1 MHKLTVQ
8 VDVDNLWITFM
19 NHLDFWKK
27 TKDELKK
34 RLPAH
39 TFDTWLEPIE
49 ALEIGAPGAVLQVP
63 SQFFSEWVDT
73 HYSKHIL
80 NTINDM
86 GVKTKNVKFV
96 VSGEE
101 FKVEKEESNG
111 ALNGTTSSPRQIRP
125 RHLNASYTFERFIEG
140 PNNQFAKAAAQ
151 KVSDSPGSQSFNP
164 LVIYGGVGLG
174 KTHLLHAIGN
184 ELIETSPK
192 TKIVIASSEK
202 FTLDF
207 ISSIQK
213 NNTAQFS
220 KSYRKADVLL
230 IDDIQF
236 FQKKEQT
243 QEQFFHTFNE
253 LYQLGKQIVMTADRY
268 PGEMSGLQD
277 RLLSRFQSGLSVDV
291 QPPNYETRV
300 AILMEK
306 AEINGLDLP
315 YDMIEFIAM
324 HLKNSVRELESTII
338 RLLAHASLSQVDI
351 DFPLVKKVLKE
362 RLGDGISADI
372 SAEDIIN
379 RVADLTNIR
388 TDDIVGPSRRKEI
401 AEARQISVYLC
412 RELLGL
418 SLSTIGMHFG
428 GRDHTTAL
436 HACKKV
442 KNSLKTDKRFNRI
455 VGKVKDDFS
464 FAIL

>member
-1 MHKLTVQ
+1 
-8 VDVDNLWITFM
+8 VDNLWITFM
-19 NHLDFWKK
+19 NHLDFWNK

-39 TFDTWLEPIE
+39 TYDTWFEPIE
-49 ALEIGAPGAVLQVP
+49 ALEFGVAGAVLQVP
-63 SQFFSEWVDT
+63 NQFFSEWVDT

-86 GVKTKNVKFV
+86 GVKTKSLKFV
-96 VSGEE
+96 VSGEK
-101 FKVEKEESNG
+101 FKAEDTENNNSAVVTKSQN
-111 ALNGTTSSPRQIRP
+111 RP
-125 RHLNASYTFERFIEG
+125 RHLNSSYSFERFIEG

-151 KVSDSPGSQSFNP
+151 KVSNTPGSQAFNP

-184 ELIETSPK
+184 EIIETSPK

-213 NNTAQFS
+213 NNTAEFS
-220 KSYRKADVLL
+220 KSYRIADVLL

-306 AEINGLDLP
+306 SEINGLDLP
-315 YDMIEFIAM
+315 YNMIEFIAM

-388 TDDIVGPSRRKEI
+388 SDDIVGPSRRKEV
-401 AEARQISVYLC
+401 AEARQIAVYLC

-436 HACKKV
+436 HACNKIR
-442 KNSLKTDKRFNRI
+442 NALKSDKRFNRI

>member
-111 ALNGTTSSPRQIRP
+111 AHNGTTSSPRQIRP

>member
-1 MHKLTVQ
+1 VHKLTLQ
-8 VDVDNLWITFM
+8 VDVDNLWTTFM
-19 NHLDFWKK
+19 NHLDFWNK

-39 TFDTWLEPIE
+39 TYDTWFEPIE
-49 ALEIGAPGAVLQVP
+49 ALELGIAGAVLQVP
-63 SQFFSEWVDT
+63 NQFFSEWVDT

-86 GVKTKNVKFV
+86 GVKTKNLKFV
-96 VSGEE
+96 VSGEN
-101 FKVEKEESNG
+101 FKAEDTEKNNSAVVTKSQN
-111 ALNGTTSSPRQIRP
+111 RP
-125 RHLNASYTFERFIEG
+125 RHLNSSYSFDRFIEG

-151 KVSDSPGSQSFNP
+151 KVSDAPGSQAFNP

-184 ELIETSPK
+184 EIIEISPK
-192 TKIVIASSEK
+192 TKVVIASSEK

-213 NNTAQFS
+213 NNTTEFS

-306 AEINGLDLP
+306 SETNGLDLP

-324 HLKNSVRELESTII
+324 HLKNNVRELESTII
-338 RLLAHASLSQVDI
+338 RLLAHASLSQVDV
-351 DFPLVKKVLKE
+351 DFPLIKKVLKE

-388 TDDIVGPSRRKEI
+388 SDDIVGPSRRKEV
-401 AEARQISVYLC
+401 AEARQIAVYLC

-436 HACKKV
+436 HACNKIR
-442 KNSLKTDKRFNRI
+442 NALKSDKRFNRI

>member
-1 MHKLTVQ
+1 MDHSNIW
-8 VDVDNLWITFM
+8 D
-19 NHLDFWKK
+19 K
-27 TKDELKK
+27 TKSVLRD

-39 TFDTWLEPIE
+39 AFETWFEPIKPLKV
-49 ALEIGAPGAVLQVP
+49 AGPQLILQVP
-63 SQFFSEWVDT
+63 NQFFSEWVDM
-73 HYSKHIL
+73 HYRKHIISTL
-80 NTINDM
+80 EGLGGEPREIKYVISTEGNNPSEKLADNIA
-86 GVKTKNVKFV
+86 VKSTPKKILPPNLSAGYAF
-96 VSGEE
+96 S
-101 FKVEKEESNG
+101 
-111 ALNGTTSSPRQIRP
+111 T
-125 RHLNASYTFERFIEG
+125 FIEG

-151 KVSDSPGSQSFNP
+151 TVAVSPGKQSFNP

-184 ELIETSPK
+184 EIITTAPK
-192 TKIVIASSEK
+192 LRVVIASSEK

-213 NNTAQFS
+213 NRTAEFS
-220 KSYRKADVLL
+220 RSYRNADVLL

-253 LYQLGKQIVMTADRY
+253 LYQLGRQIVMTADRY

-300 AILMEK
+300 AILMDK
-306 AEINGLDLP
+306 AEQNSLDLP
-315 YDMIEFIAM
+315 YEVIEFIAR
-324 HLKNSVRELESTII
+324 HLKNNVRDLESIII

-362 RLGDGISADI
+362 RLGDTVSADI
-372 SAEDIIN
+372 SAEDIIG
-379 RVADLTNIR
+379 RVAVLTNVR
-388 TDDIVGPSRRKEI
+388 ADDIVGPSRRKEI
-401 AEARQISVYLC
+401 TEARHLSVYLC
-412 RELLGL
+412 RDLLGL

-436 HACKKV
+436 YACNKV
-442 KNSLKTDKRFNRI
+442 RTNLKTDKRFNRI
-455 VGKVKDDFS
+455 VGTVKDDLS

>member
-1 MHKLTVQ
+1 
-8 VDVDNLWITFM
+8 M
-19 NHLDFWKK
+19 NHLDFWNK

-39 TFDTWLEPIE
+39 TYDTWFEPIE
-49 ALEIGAPGAVLQVP
+49 ALEFGVAGAVLQVP
-63 SQFFSEWVDT
+63 NQFFSEWVDT

-86 GVKTKNVKFV
+86 GVKTKNLKFV
-96 VSGEE
+96 VSGESFIAE
-101 FKVEKEESNG
+101 DTENNNTVVTKSQN
-111 ALNGTTSSPRQIRP
+111 RP
-125 RHLNASYTFERFIEG
+125 RHLNSFYSFERFIEG

-151 KVSDSPGSQSFNP
+151 KVSDTPGSQAFNP

-184 ELIETSPK
+184 EIIETSPK
-192 TKIVIASSEK
+192 TKVVIASSEK

-213 NNTAQFS
+213 NNTAEFS

-306 AEINGLDLP
+306 SETNGLTLP

-324 HLKNSVRELESTII
+324 HLKNNVRELESTII
-338 RLLAHASLSQVDI
+338 RLLAHASLSQVDV

-388 TDDIVGPSRRKEI
+388 SDDIIGPGRRKEV
-401 AEARQISVYLC
+401 AEARQIAVYLC

-436 HACKKV
+436 HACNKIR
-442 KNSLKTDKRFNRI
+442 NALKSDKRFNRI

>member
-1 MHKLTVQ
+1 MDHINIW
-8 VDVDNLWITFM
+8 D
-19 NHLDFWKK
+19 K
-27 TKDELKK
+27 TKVLLKD

-39 TFDTWLEPIE
+39 AFETWFEPIKP
-49 ALEIGAPGAVLQVP
+49 LDIIGPKLVLQVP
-63 SQFFSEWVDT
+63 NQFFLEWVDM
-73 HYSKHIL
+73 HYRKHIISTL
-80 NTINDM
+80 KGLGDGTCEIKY
-86 GVKTKNVKFV
+86 VIST
-96 VSGEE
+96 
-101 FKVEKEESNG
+101 
-111 ALNGTTSSPRQIRP
+111 NGTGPLEKTADTISVKSTKKTMQPP
-125 RHLNASYTFERFIEG
+125 HLSAGYTFSGFIEG

-151 KVSDSPGSQSFNP
+151 TVAGSPGKQSFNP

-184 ELIETSPK
+184 EIITTAPK
-192 TKIVIASSEK
+192 LKVVVASSEK

-213 NNTAQFS
+213 NRTAEFS
-220 KSYRKADVLL
+220 KSYRNADVLL

-253 LYQLGKQIVMTADRY
+253 LYQLGRQIVMTADRY

-277 RLLSRFQSGLSVDV
+277 RLLSRFQSGLSVDI

-300 AILMEK
+300 AILMDK
-306 AEINGLDLP
+306 ADQNNLDLP
-315 YDMIEFIAM
+315 YEVIEFVASHI
-324 HLKNSVRELESTII
+324 KNNVRDLESIII

-362 RLGDGISADI
+362 RLGDMVSTDI
-372 SAEDIIN
+372 SAEDIIG
-379 RVADLTNIR
+379 RVADLTNVR
-388 TDDIVGPSRRKEI
+388 TDDIVGPSRRKDI
-401 AEARQISVYLC
+401 AEARHLSVYLC
-412 RELLGL
+412 RDLLGL
-418 SLSTIGMHFG
+418 SLATIGMHFG

-436 HACKKV
+436 YACNKV
-442 KNSLKTDKRFNRI
+442 RTSLKTDKRFNRI
-455 VGKVKDDFS
+455 VGTVKDDLS

>member
-1 MHKLTVQ
+1 MHKLTER

-49 ALEIGAPGAVLQVP
+49 VLEIGAPGAVLQVP

-111 ALNGTTSSPRQIRP
+111 VTSAPRQIRP

-140 PNNQFAKAAAQ
+140 PNNQFAKAASQ

-306 AEINGLDLP
+306 AETNGLDLP

>member
-1 MHKLTVQ
+1 VHKLTLQ
-8 VDVDNLWITFM
+8 VDVDNLWTTFM
-19 NHLDFWKK
+19 NHLDFWNK

-39 TFDTWLEPIE
+39 TYDTWFEPIE
-49 ALEIGAPGAVLQVP
+49 ALELGVAGAVLQVP
-63 SQFFSEWVDT
+63 NQFFSEWVDT

-86 GVKTKNVKFV
+86 GVKTKNLKFV
-96 VSGEE
+96 VSGESFIAE
-101 FKVEKEESNG
+101 DTENNNTVVTKSQN
-111 ALNGTTSSPRQIRP
+111 RP
-125 RHLNASYTFERFIEG
+125 RHLNSFYSFERFIEG

-151 KVSDSPGSQSFNP
+151 KVSDTPGSQAFNP

-184 ELIETSPK
+184 EIIETSPK
-192 TKIVIASSEK
+192 TKVVIASSEK

-213 NNTAQFS
+213 NNTAEFS

-306 AEINGLDLP
+306 SETNGLTLP

-324 HLKNSVRELESTII
+324 HLKNNVRELESTII
-338 RLLAHASLSQVDI
+338 RLLAHASLSQVDV

-388 TDDIVGPSRRKEI
+388 SDDIIGPGRRKEV
-401 AEARQISVYLC
+401 AEARQIAVYLC

-436 HACKKV
+436 HACNKIR
-442 KNSLKTDKRFNRI
+442 NALKSDKRFNRI

>member
-1 MHKLTVQ
+1 
-8 VDVDNLWITFM
+8 M
-19 NHLDFWKK
+19 NHLDFWNK

-39 TFDTWLEPIE
+39 TYDTWFEPIE
-49 ALEIGAPGAVLQVP
+49 ALEFGVAGAVLQVP
-63 SQFFSEWVDT
+63 NQFFSEWVDT

-86 GVKTKNVKFV
+86 GVKTKSLKFV
-96 VSGEE
+96 VSGEK
-101 FKVEKEESNG
+101 FKAENTENNNG
-111 ALNGTTSSPRQIRP
+111 AVVTKNQNRP
-125 RHLNASYTFERFIEG
+125 RHLNSSYSFERFIEG

-151 KVSDSPGSQSFNP
+151 KVSNTPGSQAFNP
-164 LVIYGGVGLG
+164 LVVYGGVGLG

-184 ELIETSPK
+184 EIIETSPK

-213 NNTAQFS
+213 NNTAEFS
-220 KSYRKADVLL
+220 KSYRIADVLL

-306 AEINGLDLP
+306 SEINGLDLP

-338 RLLAHASLSQVDI
+338 RLLAHASLSQVDV

-379 RVADLTNIR
+379 RVSDLTNIR
-388 TDDIVGPSRRKEI
+388 SDDIVGPSRRKEV
-401 AEARQISVYLC
+401 AEARQIAVYLC

-436 HACKKV
+436 HACNKIR
-442 KNSLKTDKRFNRI
+442 NALKSDKRFNRI

>member
-1 MHKLTVQ
+1 MDHS
-8 VDVDNLWITFM
+8 NIW
-19 NHLDFWKK
+19 NK
-27 TKDELKK
+27 TKVLLKD

-39 TFDTWLEPIE
+39 AFETWFEPIKP
-49 ALEIGAPGAVLQVP
+49 LDVIGPKLVLQVP
-63 SQFFSEWVDT
+63 NQFFSEWVDM
-73 HYSKHIL
+73 HYRKHIVSTL
-80 NTINDM
+80 KGLGDGPREIKYVISTKGAGPLETTEDTPT
-86 GVKTKNVKFV
+86 VKGTKKIMQP
-96 VSGEE
+96 
-101 FKVEKEESNG
+101 
-111 ALNGTTSSPRQIRP
+111 PR
-125 RHLNASYTFERFIEG
+125 LSVGYTFSGFIEG

-151 KVSDSPGSQSFNP
+151 TVAGSPGKQSFNP

-184 ELIETSPK
+184 EIINSAPK
-192 TKIVIASSEK
+192 LKVVVASSEK

-213 NNTAQFS
+213 NRTAEFS
-220 KSYRKADVLL
+220 KSYRNANVLL

-253 LYQLGKQIVMTADRY
+253 LYQLGRQIVMTADRY

-277 RLLSRFQSGLSVDV
+277 RLLSRFQSGLSVDI

-300 AILMEK
+300 AILMDK
-306 AEINGLDLP
+306 ADQNHLNLQYEV
-315 YDMIEFIAM
+315 IEFIAS
-324 HLKNSVRELESTII
+324 HIKNNVRDLESIII

-362 RLGDGISADI
+362 RLGDMVSTDI
-372 SAEDIIN
+372 SAEDIIG
-379 RVADLTNIR
+379 RVADLTNVR
-388 TDDIVGPSRRKEI
+388 TDDIVGPSRRKDI
-401 AEARQISVYLC
+401 TEARHLSVYLC
-412 RELLGL
+412 RDLLGL
-418 SLSTIGMHFG
+418 SLATIGMHFG

-436 HACKKV
+436 YACNKV
-442 KNSLKTDKRFNRI
+442 RTSLKTDKRFNRI
-455 VGKVKDDFS
+455 VGTVKDDLS

>member
-1 MHKLTVQ
+1 
-8 VDVDNLWITFM
+8 M
-19 NHLDFWKK
+19 NHLDFWNKA
-27 TKDELKK
+27 KDELKK

-39 TFDTWLEPIE
+39 TFDTWFEPIE
-49 ALEIGAPGAVLQVP
+49 ALDVSAAAVVLQVP
-63 SQFFSEWVDT
+63 NQFFSEWVDT

-80 NTINDM
+80 TTIKGL
-86 GVKTKNVKFV
+86 GVSAKSLKLV
-96 VSGEE
+96 VSSDKEQKPHLQNGEA
-101 FKVEKEESNG
+101 VSVLSNK
-111 ALNGTTSSPRQIRP
+111 PKRP
-125 RHLNASYTFERFIEG
+125 LHLNRAYSFDRFIEG

-151 KVSDSPGSQSFNP
+151 KVSNSPGSQSFNP

-184 ELIETSPK
+184 EILNVSPK
-192 TKIVIASSEK
+192 TKVVIASSEK

-213 NNTAQFS
+213 NNTAEFS
-220 KSYRKADVLL
+220 KSYRKGDVLL

-306 AEINGLDLP
+306 AERNGLDLP
-315 YDMIEFIAM
+315 YDMIEFIAI
-324 HLKNSVRELESTII
+324 HLKNNVRELESTII

-362 RLGDGISADI
+362 RLGDEISADI

-388 TDDIVGPSRRKEI
+388 TEEIVGPSRRKEI
-401 AEARQISVYLC
+401 VEARQISVYLC

-436 HACKKV
+436 HACNKV
-442 KNSLKTDKRFNRI
+442 KRSLKSDKRFNRI
-455 VGKVKDDFS
+455 VGRVKDDFS
-464 FAIL
+464 FAIV

>member
-1 MHKLTVQ
+1 VYKLTLQ

-19 NHLDFWKK
+19 NHLDFWNK

-39 TFDTWLEPIE
+39 TYDTWFEPIE
-49 ALEIGAPGAVLQVP
+49 ALEFGVAGAVLQVP
-63 SQFFSEWVDT
+63 NQFFSEWVDT

-86 GVKTKNVKFV
+86 GVKTKSLKFV
-96 VSGEE
+96 VSGEK
-101 FKVEKEESNG
+101 FKAEDTENNNSAVVTKSQN
-111 ALNGTTSSPRQIRP
+111 RP
-125 RHLNASYTFERFIEG
+125 RHLNSSYSFERFIEG

-151 KVSDSPGSQSFNP
+151 KVSNTPGSQAFNP

-184 ELIETSPK
+184 EIIETSPK

-213 NNTAQFS
+213 NNTAEFS
-220 KSYRKADVLL
+220 KSYRIADVLL

-306 AEINGLDLP
+306 SEINGLDLP
-315 YDMIEFIAM
+315 YNMIEFIAM

-388 TDDIVGPSRRKEI
+388 SDDIVGPSRRKEV
-401 AEARQISVYLC
+401 AEARQIAVFLC

-436 HACKKV
+436 HACNKIR
-442 KNSLKTDKRFNRI
+442 NALKSDKRFNRI

>member
-1 MHKLTVQ
+1 M
-8 VDVDNLWITFM
+8 DNLWITFM
-19 NHLDFWKK
+19 NHLDFWNK

-39 TFDTWLEPIE
+39 TYDTWFEPIE
-49 ALEIGAPGAVLQVP
+49 ALEFGVAGAVLQVP
-63 SQFFSEWVDT
+63 NQFFSEWVDT

-86 GVKTKNVKFV
+86 GVKTKSLKFV
-96 VSGEE
+96 VSGEK
-101 FKVEKEESNG
+101 FKAEDTENNNSAVVTKSQN
-111 ALNGTTSSPRQIRP
+111 RP
-125 RHLNASYTFERFIEG
+125 RHLNSSYSFERFIEG
-140 PNNQFAKAAAQ
+140 PSNQFAKAAAQ
-151 KVSDSPGSQSFNP
+151 KVSNTPGSQAFNP

-184 ELIETSPK
+184 EIIETSPK

-213 NNTAQFS
+213 NNTAEFS
-220 KSYRKADVLL
+220 KSYRIADVLL

-306 AEINGLDLP
+306 SEINGLDLP
-315 YDMIEFIAM
+315 YNMIEFIAM

-379 RVADLTNIR
+379 RVAVLTNIR
-388 TDDIVGPSRRKEI
+388 SDDIVGPSRRKEV
-401 AEARQISVYLC
+401 AEARQIAVYLC

-436 HACKKV
+436 HACNKIR
-442 KNSLKTDKRFNRI
+442 NALKSDKRFNRI

>member
-1 MHKLTVQ
+1 
-8 VDVDNLWITFM
+8 M
-19 NHLDFWKK
+19 NHLDFWNK

-39 TFDTWLEPIE
+39 TFDTWFEPIE
-49 ALEIGAPGAVLQVP
+49 MLGVDTSKAVLQVP
-63 SQFFSEWVDT
+63 NQFFSEWVET
-73 HYSKHIL
+73 HYSAQIL
-80 NTINDM
+80 NTINEL
-86 GVKTKNVKFV
+86 GVKTNNLKFV
-96 VSGEE
+96 VSGEALHLE
-101 FKVEKEESNG
+101 TDQKSSNG
-111 ALNGTTSSPRQIRP
+111 SVATKQAKRP
-125 RHLNASYTFERFIEG
+125 RHLNAAYVFEGFIEG

-151 KVSDSPGSQSFNP
+151 KVAKTPGSQSFNP

-184 ELIETSPK
+184 EIIENSPDI
-192 TKIVIASSEK
+192 KIVIASSEK

-213 NNTAQFS
+213 NNTADFS
-220 KSYRKADVLL
+220 KSYRRADVLL

-306 AEINGLDLP
+306 AEMNGLSLP
-315 YDMIEFIAM
+315 YDVIEFIAI

-338 RLLAHASLSQVDI
+338 RLLAHASLTQADI

-362 RLGDGISADI
+362 RLGDTISADV

-379 RVADLTNIR
+379 RVADLTNVR
-388 TDDIVGPSRRKEI
+388 SDDIVGPSRRKEI

-418 SLSTIGMHFG
+418 S
-428 GRDHTTAL
+428 
-436 HACKKV
+436 
-442 KNSLKTDKRFNRI
+442 
-455 VGKVKDDFS
+455 
-464 FAIL
+464 

>member
-1 MHKLTVQ
+1 M
-8 VDVDNLWITFM
+8 DNLWITFM

-111 ALNGTTSSPRQIRP
+111 AHNGTTSSPRQIRP

-306 AEINGLDLP
+306 AETNGLDLP

>member
-1 MHKLTVQ
+1 M
-8 VDVDNLWITFM
+8 DNLWTTFM
-19 NHLDFWKK
+19 NHLDFWNK

-39 TFDTWLEPIE
+39 TFDTWFEPIE
-49 ALEIGAPGAVLQVP
+49 MLGVDTSKAVLQVP
-63 SQFFSEWVDT
+63 NQFFSEWVET
-73 HYSKHIL
+73 HYSAQIL
-80 NTINDM
+80 NTINEL
-86 GVKTKNVKFV
+86 GVKTNNLKFV
-96 VSGEE
+96 VSGEALHLE
-101 FKVEKEESNG
+101 TDQKTSNG
-111 ALNGTTSSPRQIRP
+111 IVATKQAKRP
-125 RHLNASYTFERFIEG
+125 RHLNAAYVFEGFIEG

-151 KVSDSPGSQSFNP
+151 KVAKTPGSQSFNP

-184 ELIETSPK
+184 EIIENSPNI
-192 TKIVIASSEK
+192 KIVIASSEK

-207 ISSIQK
+207 ISSI
-213 NNTAQFS
+213 
-220 KSYRKADVLL
+220 
-230 IDDIQF
+230 
-236 FQKKEQT
+236 QKKEQT

-306 AEINGLDLP
+306 AEMNGLSLP
-315 YDMIEFIAM
+315 YDVIEFIAI

-338 RLLAHASLSQVDI
+338 RLLAHASLTQADI

-362 RLGDGISADI
+362 RLGDTISADV

-379 RVADLTNIR
+379 RVADLTNVR
-388 TDDIVGPSRRKEI
+388 SDDIVGPSRRKEI

-436 HACKKV
+436 HACNKV
-442 KNSLKTDKRFNRI
+442 RNSLKSDKRFNRI

>member
-1 MHKLTVQ
+1 MHKLTER

-111 ALNGTTSSPRQIRP
+111 VTSAPRQIRP

-140 PNNQFAKAAAQ
+140 PNNQFAKAASQ

>member
-1 MHKLTVQ
+1 
-8 VDVDNLWITFM
+8 M
-19 NHLDFWKK
+19 NHLDFWNK

-39 TFDTWLEPIE
+39 TYDTWFEPIE
-49 ALEIGAPGAVLQVP
+49 ALEFGVAGAVLQVP
-63 SQFFSEWVDT
+63 NQFFSEWVDT

-86 GVKTKNVKFV
+86 GVKTKSLKFV
-96 VSGEE
+96 VSGEK
-101 FKVEKEESNG
+101 FKAEDTENNNSAVVTKSQN
-111 ALNGTTSSPRQIRP
+111 RP
-125 RHLNASYTFERFIEG
+125 RHLNSSYSFKRFIEG

-151 KVSDSPGSQSFNP
+151 KVSNTPGSQAFNP

-184 ELIETSPK
+184 EIIETSPK

-213 NNTAQFS
+213 NNTAEFS
-220 KSYRKADVLL
+220 KSYRIADVLL

-306 AEINGLDLP
+306 SEINGLDLP
-315 YDMIEFIAM
+315 YNMIEFIAM

-388 TDDIVGPSRRKEI
+388 SDDIVGPSRRKEV
-401 AEARQISVYLC
+401 AEARQIAVYLC

-436 HACKKV
+436 HSCNKIRNA
-442 KNSLKTDKRFNRI
+442 LKSDKRFNRI

>member
-1 MHKLTVQ
+1 
-8 VDVDNLWITFM
+8 M
-19 NHLDFWKK
+19 NHLDFWNK

-39 TFDTWLEPIE
+39 TYDTWFEPIE
-49 ALEIGAPGAVLQVP
+49 ALEFGVAGAVLQVP
-63 SQFFSEWVDT
+63 NQFFSEWVDT

-86 GVKTKNVKFV
+86 GVKTKSLKFV
-96 VSGEE
+96 VSGEK
-101 FKVEKEESNG
+101 FKAENTENNNSAVVTKNQ
-111 ALNGTTSSPRQIRP
+111 NRP
-125 RHLNASYTFERFIEG
+125 RHLNSSYSFERFIEG

-151 KVSDSPGSQSFNP
+151 KVSNTPGSQAFNP

-184 ELIETSPK
+184 ETIETSPK

-213 NNTAQFS
+213 NNTAEFS
-220 KSYRKADVLL
+220 KSYRIADVLL

-306 AEINGLDLP
+306 SEINGLDLP
-315 YDMIEFIAM
+315 YNMIEFIAM
-324 HLKNSVRELESTII
+324 HLKNNVRELESTII

-388 TDDIVGPSRRKEI
+388 SDDIVGPSRRKEV
-401 AEARQISVYLC
+401 AEARQIAVYLC

-436 HACKKV
+436 HACNKIR
-442 KNSLKTDKRFNRI
+442 NALKSDKRFNRI